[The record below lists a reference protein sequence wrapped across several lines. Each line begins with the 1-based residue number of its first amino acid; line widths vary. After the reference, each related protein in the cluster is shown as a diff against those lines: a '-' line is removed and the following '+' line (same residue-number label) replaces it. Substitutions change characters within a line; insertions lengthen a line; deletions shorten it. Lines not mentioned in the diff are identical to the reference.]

1 VIATKEAS
9 MTEVRSPATTLSRRA
24 LLGATAGAALLPAR
38 RARAQSN
45 VVTIG
50 VLNDRTG
57 PLSGDGGM
65 GSVACVK
72 QAIADLGNLGFTVK
86 VLAADHQNKP
96 DIGAAIARQ
105 WYDQEGVDMI
115 IDVPISSISFGI
127 VTLAKEKN
135 KVFITSG
142 SGSTDLTG
150 KACSANSIQWTYDTY
165 MLAKSTGTQVVRVG
179 GDKWFF
185 LTADYVFGHQL
196 ERDMSTFVQQAGG
209 KVIGSSSFP
218 YPGTSDFSSYLLQA
232 QASGAN
238 VLGILANGADLVSCV
253 KQAHEFGLAPAMRL
267 TAPIVTINDIFEIGP
282 EQGQGIYLTETFYW
296 DMNDRTRGFTGRVR
310 SQMPQ
315 HAAPNMLQAGCYS
328 GAVHYLKAVAALGAG
343 KANDGVAV
351 VKQMKAMP
359 CDDDAFGPGSVRI
372 DGRTLFPAYLFQVKT
387 PAETKDPWAC
397 YKLIATT
404 PPAEAWPPLGR
415 GCSLVPA

>member
-1 VIATKEAS
+1 MKEATMS
-9 MTEVRSPATTLSRRA
+9 QTTRRA
-24 LLGATAGAALLPAR
+24 LLGAAAATTAATLLPR
-38 RARAQSN
+38 RARAQQKT
-45 VVTIG
+45 VTIG
-50 VLNDRTG
+50 VLNDMTG

-72 QAIADLGNLGFTVK
+72 QAIADLGSLGFAVK

-96 DIGAAIARQ
+96 DVGASIARQ

-115 IDVPISSISFGI
+115 IDVPISSIAFG
-127 VTLAKEKN
+127 VSTLAKEKN
-135 KVFITSG
+135 KVFIISG

-150 KACSANSIQWTYDTY
+150 KACSPNAIQWTYDTY
-165 MLAKSTGTQVVRVG
+165 MLSKSVGTQVVRVG
-179 GDKWFF
+179 GDKWFM

-196 ERDMSTFVQQAGG
+196 ERDLTTFVQQAGG
-209 KVIGSSSFP
+209 KVLGAAPFP

-238 VLGILANGADLVSCV
+238 ALGLLANGADLVSCI
-253 KQAHEFGLAPAMRL
+253 KQAHEFGLAKTMRIA
-267 TAPIVTINDIFEIGP
+267 APIVTINDIVELGA

-296 DMNDRTRGFTGRVR
+296 DLNDRTRGFAARVR
-310 SQMPQ
+310 PTMPQ
-315 HAAPNMLQAGCYS
+315 HAYPNMLQAGCYS
-328 GAVHYLKAVAALGAG
+328 GATQYLKAVAALGAD
-343 KANDGVAV
+343 KAADGAAV
-351 VKQMKAMP
+351 VKQMKSTP
-359 CDDDAFGPGSVRI
+359 CDDDAFGPGSIRI
-372 DGRTLFPAYLFQVKT
+372 DGRTLYPAYLFEVKT

-397 YKLIATT
+397 YKLVATT